1 MFKYGVH
8 TFIWSEYFTEK
19 DLPLIERAKSLG
31 FEVVDIGILNPKA
44 LESFPIK
51 GVKEKVKEAGIE
63 VVILTPMSKDTNL
76 IDPNPEIRK
85 NGIEFL
91 KKLVD
96 VSIEV
101 GSKILAGEI
110 CEAVGYLTG
119 RPRTKDEWGWSVEAM
134 REVCLYAKNIS
145 DIILAVEVVNRFET
159 HFLNTA
165 EDAVKYCK
173 DVGTGNI
180 KVHLDSYHMIREE
193 KSFKEA
199 VEVCGNEFLG
209 YVHVCENN
217 RGIPGTGLVP
227 WEEFFRA
234 LKNIGYKGSLTIEA
248 FDPNFTE
255 LNKVT
260 ATWRYYTDTGEE
272 LAIQGLRNLKEIE
285 KHLGL

>member
-8 TFIWSEYFTEK
+8 TFIWTEYFTEK
-19 DLPLIERAKSLG
+19 DLPLIGKAKSLG
-31 FEVVDIGILNPKA
+31 FEVVDIGILNPAA
-44 LESFPIK
+44 LENFPTK
-51 GVKEKVKEAGIE
+51 GVKEKVKETGIE
-63 VVILTPMSKDTNL
+63 VVILSPMSRDANL
-76 IDPNPEIRK
+76 IDPDPDIRK
-85 NGIEFL
+85 NAVEFL

-96 VSIEV
+96 VSVEV
-101 GSKILAGEI
+101 DSKIVAGEI

-119 RPRTKDEWGWSVEAM
+119 KPRTTDEWNWSVEGM
-134 REVCLYAKNIS
+134 REVGLYAKETS
-145 DIILAVEVVNRFET
+145 DVDLAVEVVNRFET

-193 KSFKEA
+193 TNFREA
-199 VEVCGNEFLG
+199 VEVCGKEFLG

-217 RGIPGTGLVP
+217 RGVPGTGLVP

-234 LKNIGYKGSLTIEA
+234 LKDIDYQGALTIEA
-248 FDPNFTE
+248 FDPKFKE

-272 LAIQGLRNLKEIE
+272 LAMQGLRNLKEIE
-285 KHLGL
+285 KRIH

>member
-8 TFIWSEYFTEK
+8 TFIWTEYFTEK
-19 DLPLIERAKSLG
+19 DLPLIGKAKSLG
-31 FEVVDIGILNPKA
+31 FEVVDIGILNPAA
-44 LESFPIK
+44 LENFPTK
-51 GVKEKVKEAGIE
+51 GVKEKVKETGIE
-63 VVILTPMSKDTNL
+63 VVILSPMSRDANL
-76 IDPNPEIRK
+76 IDPDPDIRK
-85 NGIEFL
+85 NAVEFL

-96 VSIEV
+96 VSVEV
-101 GSKILAGEI
+101 DSKIVAGEI

-119 RPRTKDEWGWSVEAM
+119 KPRTTDEWNWSVEGM
-134 REVCLYAKNIS
+134 REVGLYAKDTS
-145 DIILAVEVVNRFET
+145 DVDLAVEVVNRFET

-193 KSFKEA
+193 TSFREA
-199 VEVCGNEFLG
+199 VEVCGKEFLG

-217 RGIPGTGLVP
+217 RGVPGTGLVP
-227 WEEFFRA
+227 WEDFFRA
-234 LKNIGYKGSLTIEA
+234 LKDIDYQGALTIEA
-248 FDPNFTE
+248 FDPKFKE

-272 LAIQGLRNLKEIE
+272 LAMQGLRNLKEIE
-285 KHLGL
+285 KRIH

>member
-8 TFIWSEYFTEK
+8 TFIWTEYFTEK
-19 DLPLIERAKSLG
+19 DLPLIGKAKSLG
-31 FEVVDIGILNPKA
+31 FEVVDIGILNPAA
-44 LESFPIK
+44 LKNFPTK
-51 GVKEKVKEAGIE
+51 GVKEKVKETGIE
-63 VVILTPMSKDTNL
+63 VVILSPMSRDANL
-76 IDPNPEIRK
+76 IDPDPDIRK
-85 NGIEFL
+85 NAVEFL

-96 VSIEV
+96 VSVEV
-101 GSKILAGEI
+101 DSKIVAGEI

-119 RPRTKDEWGWSVEAM
+119 KPRTTDEWNWSVEGM
-134 REVCLYAKNIS
+134 REVGLYAKETS
-145 DIILAVEVVNRFET
+145 DVDLAVEVVNRFET

-193 KSFKEA
+193 TNFREA
-199 VEVCGNEFLG
+199 VEVCGKEFLG

-217 RGIPGTGLVP
+217 RGVPGTGLVP

-234 LKNIGYKGSLTIEA
+234 LKDIDYQGALTIEA
-248 FDPNFTE
+248 FDPKFKE

-272 LAIQGLRNLKEIE
+272 LAMQGLRNLKEIE
-285 KHLGL
+285 KRIH

>member
-8 TFIWSEYFTEK
+8 TFIWTEYFTEK
-19 DLPLIERAKSLG
+19 DLPLIGKAKSLG
-31 FEVVDIGILNPKA
+31 FEVVDIGILNPAA
-44 LESFPIK
+44 LENFPTK
-51 GVKEKVKEAGIE
+51 GVKEKAKESGIE
-63 VVILTPMSKDTNL
+63 VVILSPMSRDANL
-76 IDPNPEIRK
+76 IDPDPEIRK
-85 NGIEFL
+85 NAIEFL

-96 VSIEV
+96 VSVEV
-101 GSKILAGEI
+101 DSKIVAGEI

-119 RPRTKDEWGWSVEAM
+119 KPRTTDEWNWSVEGM
-134 REVCLYAKNIS
+134 REVGLYAKDTS
-145 DIILAVEVVNRFET
+145 DVDLAVEVVNRFET

-193 KSFKEA
+193 TSFREA
-199 VEVCGNEFLG
+199 VKVCGKEFLG

-217 RGIPGTGLVP
+217 RGVPGTGLVP

-234 LKNIGYKGSLTIEA
+234 LKDIDYQGALTIEA
-248 FDPNFTE
+248 FDPKFKE

-272 LAIQGLRNLKEIE
+272 LAMRGLRNLKEIE
-285 KHLGL
+285 KRIY

>member
-31 FEVVDIGILNPKA
+31 VEVVDIGILNPAA
-44 LESFPIK
+44 LENFPTK
-51 GVKEKVKEAGIE
+51 GVKEKAKEAGIE
-63 VVILTPMSKDTNL
+63 VVILSPMSRDANL
-76 IDPNPEIRK
+76 IDPDPVIRK

-96 VSIEV
+96 VSVEV
-101 GSKILAGEI
+101 DSKIVSGEI
-110 CEAVGYLTG
+110 TEAVGYLTG
-119 RPRTKDEWGWSVEAM
+119 KPRTKDEWDWSVEGM

-145 DIILAVEVVNRFET
+145 DVILAAEVVNRFET

-173 DVGTGNI
+173 DVGTGNM

-193 KSFKEA
+193 KSFKKA
-199 VEVCGNEFLG
+199 VEVCGKEYLG
-209 YVHVCENN
+209 YVHVCEND

-234 LKNIGYKGSLTIEA
+234 LKNIGYEGALTIEA

-255 LNKVT
+255 LNKFT
-260 ATWRYYTDTGEE
+260 ATWRYYTETGEE
-272 LAIQGLRNLKEIE
+272 LAVQGLKNLKEIE
-285 KHLGL
+285 KRIGL

>member
-8 TFIWSEYFTEK
+8 TFIWTEYFTEK
-19 DLPLIERAKSLG
+19 DLPLIGKAKSLG
-31 FEVVDIGILNPKA
+31 FEVVDIGILNPAA
-44 LESFPIK
+44 LENFPTK
-51 GVKEKVKEAGIE
+51 GVKEKVKETGIE
-63 VVILTPMSKDTNL
+63 VVILSPMARDANL
-76 IDPNPEIRK
+76 IDPDPDIRK
-85 NGIEFL
+85 NAVEFL

-96 VSIEV
+96 VSVEV
-101 GSKILAGEI
+101 DSKIVAGEI

-119 RPRTKDEWGWSVEAM
+119 KPRTTDEWNWSVEGM
-134 REVCLYAKNIS
+134 REVGLYAKETS
-145 DIILAVEVVNRFET
+145 DVDLAVEVVNRFET

-193 KSFKEA
+193 TNFREA
-199 VEVCGNEFLG
+199 VEVCGKEFLG

-217 RGIPGTGLVP
+217 RGVPGTGLVP

-234 LKNIGYKGSLTIEA
+234 LKDIDYQGALTIEA
-248 FDPNFTE
+248 FDPKFKE

-272 LAIQGLRNLKEIE
+272 LAMQGLRNLKEIE
-285 KHLGL
+285 KRIH